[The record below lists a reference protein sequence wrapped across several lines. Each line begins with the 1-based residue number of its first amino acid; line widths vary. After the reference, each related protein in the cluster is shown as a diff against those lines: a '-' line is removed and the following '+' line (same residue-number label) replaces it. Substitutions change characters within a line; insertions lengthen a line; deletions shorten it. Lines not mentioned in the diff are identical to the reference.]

1 MRLMQHRWITI
12 SLLWLAPLGFLLL
25 FYFYPLSSILK
36 ISLEHSQ
43 KGVVS
48 PFIEA
53 IKSPIPWRVLGFTL
67 WQAILSTILTLALG
81 LPGAYLFARYNFWG
95 KSFLQALTG
104 IPFMMPTLV
113 VAAAFNALV
122 GPNGWLNI
130 GLMQFFHLSSPP
142 IQFNNTLTAILVAHV
157 FYNTTIVL

>member
-48 PFIEA
+48 PFVEA

-81 LPGAYLFARYNFWG
+81 LPGAYLFAHYNFRG
-95 KSFLQALTG
+95 KSILQALTG
-104 IPFMMPTLV
+104 IPFIMPTLV
-113 VAAAFNALV
+113 VAAAFNALL
-122 GPNGWLNI
+122 GPNGWLNVA
-130 GLMQFFHLSSPP
+130 LMQLFKLGDPP
-142 IQFNNTLTAILVAHV
+142 IKFTKPPTPTL
-157 FYNTTIVL
+157 F